1 MTTHQ
6 KTRAILDLLEGMTK
20 ADWCRIQTLVN
31 RVFDEKEAKVTF
43 EKPEHLDLLMSQ
55 MLIK

>member
-1 MTTHQ
+1 MTIHQ
-6 KTRAILDLLEGMTK
+6 KTQAILDLLEGMTK
-20 ADWCRIQTLVN
+20 ADWLRIQMLVN
-31 RVFDEKEAKVTF
+31 QAFDKKEAKVTF

>member
-1 MTTHQ
+1 MTTRQ
-6 KTRAILDLLEGMTK
+6 KIAAILEILEGMTK
-20 ADWCRIQTLVN
+20 ADWLRIQMLVN
-31 RVFDEKEAKVTF
+31 QSFDEKEAKVTF